1 MNDNLLVVI
10 AISAAFYGTPIL
22 FASLGAMLNERSGIL
37 NLGVEGIMLMGAAF
51 GCFTALRVD
60 GPAWFVILLA
70 VLVAAAAGA
79 ATAAL
84 HAVLVITFRVNQIV
98 SGLAIT
104 LLCGATGLSSYLANV
119 WDLGA
124 DPVRHRLRP
133 VPIPVLADIPVAG
146 PILFRQTL
154 LTYAAWILVGILS
167 WYLFR
172 TRPGLHLR
180 AVGES
185 PATADA
191 MGISVDRY
199 RYVHTIAGGAL
210 MGVGGIYMILAVIP
224 TWSDG
229 ITGGLGWIA
238 IALVIFGFW
247 RPDLI
252 LAGAFLFGAFG
263 RLGYTLQAR
272 GYGIP
277 KELLNSLPYL
287 ATILVLIAVSAG
299 LGRNRTAAPAALG
312 VAYEREER

>member
-10 AISAAFYGTPIL
+10 GISAAFYGTPIL
-22 FASLGAMLNERSGIL
+22 FASLGAMLNERSGVL
-37 NLGVEGIMLMGAAF
+37 NLGVEGTMLMGAVL
-51 GCFTALRVD
+51 GCLTALRID
-60 GPAWFVILLA
+60 GPTWFVILLA
-70 VLVAAAAGA
+70 VAAAAFAGA
-79 ATAAL
+79 VTAAL
-84 HAVLVITFRVNQIV
+84 HALLVITFRVNQIV

-104 LLCGATGLSSYLANV
+104 ILCGATGLSSYLANV

-124 DPVRHRLRP
+124 SPVRHQLRP
-133 VPIPVLADIPVAG
+133 VAVPGLSEIPILG
-146 PILFRQTL
+146 PIVFRQTL
-154 LTYAAWILVGILS
+154 LTYAAWALVAVLS

-191 MGISVDRY
+191 MGIAVVRHRY
-199 RYVHTIAGGAL
+199 LHTIAGGAL
-210 MGVGGIYMILAVIP
+210 MGIGGVYMILAVIP

-299 LGRNRTAAPAALG
+299 LGRNRAVAPASLG
-312 VAYEREER
+312 VPYEREER

>member
-1 MNDNLLVVI
+1 MNDNLFVI
-10 AISAAFYGTPIL
+10 IAVSAVFYGTPIL
-22 FASLGAMLNERSGIL
+22 FAALGAVLNERAGVL
-37 NLGVEGIMLMGAAF
+37 NLGVEGTMLMGAAF
-51 GCFTALRVD
+51 GCWTALRFD
-60 GPAWFVILLA
+60 GPTWWVILLS
-70 VLVAAAAGA
+70 VLLAAAAGA

-84 HAVLVITFRVNQIV
+84 HAFLVVSLRVNQVV

-104 LLCGATGLSSYLANV
+104 ILCGATGLSSYLANL

-124 DPVRHRLRP
+124 SPIRHQLRP
-133 VPIPVLADIPVAG
+133 ISIPGLADIPVLG
-146 PILFRQTL
+146 PILFRQNL
-154 LTYAAWILVGILS
+154 LTYAGWAMVVLLS

-191 MGISVDRY
+191 MGVNVTRY
-199 RYVHTIAGGAL
+199 RYLHTIAGGAL
-210 MGVGGIYMILAVIP
+210 MGIGGVYMILAVIP

-247 RPDLI
+247 RPDLT
-252 LAGAFLFGAFG
+252 LAGALLFGAFG

-272 GYGIP
+272 GFDVP

-287 ATILVLIAVSAG
+287 ATIIVLVAVSAG
-299 LGRNRTAAPAALG
+299 WGRRRAAAPAALG
-312 VAYEREER
+312 TPYEREDR